1 MKVLVAGAG
10 LAGLNAAWELQKAG
24 HVVEVL
30 ESNTRVGGRCWSDT
44 LPNGEI
50 FEHGGEFIDV
60 NDHTLRRLCAE
71 FGLPIV
77 GLGISF
83 DRRWQVDGS
92 IMSPEVL
99 GDHIAALAAAAE
111 RLAASR
117 GYRVSLREV
126 AREAYGPDYEKLPY
140 CQKLF
145 ATTTCDPDQ
154 INGIAIARMFQGHA
168 KSYVEHRGRVL
179 AGNDAVA
186 REIHRRLGDVVR
198 FGTPV
203 VEVRQADGQVTM
215 RTASGTEFTGDA
227 AVIAVPLPKLK
238 RLIATLDL
246 PDLMR
251 KAIEGRVMGA
261 AAKLNIAVSGE
272 APPKGIQAPN
282 APWWSWSTAAP
293 EGCDVARGSLTS
305 YAGGRATMASLKLEE
320 GPGHWLD
327 LTRAYRTDLTVSD
340 DCVLTNWGTEPHAEG
355 AYSMPGLDWEPT
367 QDRVFDQKAGAIAF
381 AGEHTHFASLNG
393 ALESGARAARL
404 LTLI

>member
-10 LAGLNAAWELQKAG
+10 LAGLNAAWELQKSG
-24 HVVEVL
+24 HEVEVF
-30 ESNTRVGGRCWSDT
+30 ESNTRVGGRCWSER
-44 LPNGEI
+44 LPNGEV

-60 NDHTLRRLCAE
+60 NDHTIRRLCAE

-83 DRRWQVDGS
+83 DRRWQVDGT
-92 IMSPEVL
+92 IMSETELAGHV
-99 GDHIAALAAAAE
+99 AALSAAAE
-111 RLAASR
+111 RLCQTR

-126 AREAYGPDYEKLPY
+126 AREAYGPGYESLPY

-154 INGIAIARMFQGHA
+154 INGIAIARMFQGHG
-168 KSYVEHRGRVL
+168 KGYVEHRGRVM

-186 REIHRRLGDVVR
+186 KEIHRRMGNVVR
-198 FGTPV
+198 FGTPIT
-203 VEVRQADGQVTM
+203 EVRQVPGQVTM
-215 RTASGTEFTGDA
+215 RSAAGDAFTGDA

-238 RLIATLDL
+238 RMIGTLEL
-246 PDLMR
+246 PAMMR

-261 AAKLNIAVSGE
+261 AAKLNTMVSGT

-282 APWWSWSTAAP
+282 APWWSWSTANNA
-293 EGCDVARGSLTS
+293 GDAARGSLTS
-305 YAGGRATMASLKLEE
+305 YAGGKATMASLKLDE
-320 GPGHWLD
+320 GPAYWLER
-327 LTRAYRTDLTVSD
+327 TRAYRTDLEVSD
-340 DCVLTNWGTEPHAEG
+340 TCVLTNWATDPHTEG
-355 AYSMPGLDWEPT
+355 AYSMPGLDWQPE
-367 QDRVFDQKAGAIAF
+367 QDRAFDQKVGTIAF

>member
-24 HVVEVL
+24 HRVEVF
-30 ESNTRVGGRCWSDT
+30 ESNTRVGGRCWSER
-44 LPNGEI
+44 LPNGEV

-60 NDHTLRRLCAE
+60 NDHTIRRLCAE

-92 IMSPEVL
+92 IMSEEEL
-99 GDHIAALAAAAE
+99 AGHIAALSAAAE
-111 RLAASR
+111 RLCASR

-126 AREAYGPDYEKLPY
+126 AREAYGPEYESLPY

-154 INGIAIARMFQGHA
+154 INGIAIARMFQGHGNG
-168 KSYVEHRGRVL
+168 YIEHRGRVM

-186 REIHRRLGDVVR
+186 REIHRRIGDVVR
-198 FGTPV
+198 FNTPI
-203 VEVRQADGQVTM
+203 VEVRQAEGQVTM
-215 RTASGTEFTGDA
+215 RSASGEAFTGDA

-238 RLIATLDL
+238 RLIGTLEL
-246 PDLMR
+246 PALMR

-261 AAKLNIAVSGE
+261 AAKLNTMVSGK
-272 APPKGIQAPN
+272 AKPRGVQAPN
-282 APWWSWSTAAP
+282 APWWSWSTADNS
-293 EGCDVARGSLTS
+293 GDHARGSLTS
-305 YAGGRATMASLKLEE
+305 YAGGRATIASLKLED
-320 GPGHWLD
+320 GPGYWLEQ
-327 LTRAYRTDLTVSD
+327 TRAYRTDLEVSD
-340 DCVLTNWGTEPHAEG
+340 TCVLTNWATDPHAEG
-355 AYSMPGLDWEPT
+355 AYSMPGLDWEPE
-367 QDRVFDQKAGAIAF
+367 QDRVFDQKAGSIAF
-381 AGEHTHFASLNG
+381 AGEHTHYASLNG
-393 ALESGARAARL
+393 ALESGARAAKL